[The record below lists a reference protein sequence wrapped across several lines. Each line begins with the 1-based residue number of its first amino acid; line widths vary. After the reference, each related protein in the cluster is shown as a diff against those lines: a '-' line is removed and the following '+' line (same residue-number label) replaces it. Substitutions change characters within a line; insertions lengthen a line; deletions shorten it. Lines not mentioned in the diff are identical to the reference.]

1 MNKIKVALIYNG
13 KSGKGKIKENLADV
27 IEKLYINNN
36 KLELLVYNTQYS
48 GHATKI
54 VEYMDSDI
62 EYVVCCGGDGT
73 LSEVQQ
79 GMIKLNSYKPI
90 CYIPCGTVN
99 DFARSIEIS
108 NNMLDNIG
116 NFKEMYVEDF
126 DCGKIKI
133 DNRDDSEKAFTY
145 VVAFGLFTSASY
157 STPQDI
163 KNSLGKG
170 AYVLEGLKELTNLK
184 SHKVKITLDNKEVI
198 EDTFLIGCVSNSKSV
213 GGIKLYNS
221 EVDMS
226 DGLFEVILLKDFINN
241 KQNLSIPLEIYLD
254 NLVIK
259 RTASN
264 VKIESMENIDYTL
277 DGEFGG
283 SGKYIEI
290 DNLHKRLSILK
301 N

>member
-27 IEKLYINNN
+27 IEKLYLNNN